1 MNKET
6 IKNLT
11 ALELN
16 CYVCYKPIESFTE
29 LQDMLKDGTWAS
41 YTDKELSKLY
51 REVNTKVLYIG
62 SRHGRKMLRHE
73 DCNPL
78 NRVKNE
84 EDL

>member
-29 LQDMLKDGTWAS
+29 LRNMFNDGS
-41 YTDKELSKLY
+41 YTTERELSSLY
-51 REVNTKVLYIG
+51 KSINSKVIYIG
-62 SRHGRKMLRHE
+62 HRNEVRLFRHE
-73 DCNPL
+73 GCNPL

-84 EDL
+84 KDL